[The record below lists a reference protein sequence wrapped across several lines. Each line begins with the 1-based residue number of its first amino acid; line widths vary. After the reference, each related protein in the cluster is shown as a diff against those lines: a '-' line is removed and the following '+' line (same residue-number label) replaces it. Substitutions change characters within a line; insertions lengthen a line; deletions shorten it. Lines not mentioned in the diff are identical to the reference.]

1 MRYKCRNHALDR
13 VSISCLLPPASKP
26 VAICTSQQKKTAMTR
41 PLTPANKTLGRSN
54 WTWQDGLLILVI
66 LSFIVAIIRTASKF
80 TGTFEPEL
88 TISTNINALPG
99 YTAQTLIRMGLA
111 YFFSLIF
118 TLLYA
123 YTAYRSR
130 IAERI
135 LIPMLDILQSIPVLS
150 FLPGVVLAL
159 ISLFPGQRI
168 GVELAAILLIFT
180 GMTWNM
186 TFSFYQS
193 LQSIPRE
200 LLEASRVYRLNPW
213 QRFWTLELPSGVIGL
228 VWNSVMSVAGGWFF
242 LIAIESFTLGNQDFR
257 LPGLGSFLGTAANK
271 GDFKAIFWGLVLL
284 IAIIVATDFFVWRP
298 LIAWAERFKLEMI
311 ETENAPQS
319 WILDTFRR
327 SPTLRAISD
336 RVFQPLQTVLDDS
349 LIQSF
354 PVRSVSINA
363 KGNLNLPSF
372 LNWIFVSGFSLI
384 VLWGTWE
391 AVLLLRTLGW
401 DDWQQVIK
409 GAMLTAL
416 RVIIALILSLLWTV
430 PVGVAIGRNRR
441 LAQVL
446 QPLVQIAASVPATAL
461 FPVLLLGLTRIA
473 GGLQIGAIALM
484 MLGTMWYI
492 LFNVIA
498 GAQSIP
504 SDLIEAASVY
514 KLSRLQRWRTLILP
528 AIFPYLITGIISA
541 VGGAWNASIVSEYVT
556 FQGRVISTSGLG
568 ATISHATATGNF
580 SLLLASTAIMSLLVV
595 LTNHLVWRPLYNL
608 AQEKYQL
615 LV

>member
-1 MRYKCRNHALDR
+1 
-13 VSISCLLPPASKP
+13 
-26 VAICTSQQKKTAMTR
+26 MTR

-66 LSFIVAIIRTASKF
+66 LSFIVAIIRTASQF
-80 TGTFEPEL
+80 SGTFEPEL

-99 YTAQTLIRMGLA
+99 YSAQTLIRMGLA
-111 YFFSLIF
+111 YFLSLIF

-123 YTAYRSR
+123 SAAHRSR

-193 LQSIPRE
+193 LQSIPQE
-200 LLEASRVYRLNPW
+200 LLEAARVYRLNPW

-242 LIAIESFTLGNQDFR
+242 LIAIESFTLGNKDFR
-257 LPGLGSFLGTAANK
+257 LPGLGSFLGTAANN
-271 GDFKAIFWGLVLL
+271 GDFKAIFWGLVVL
-284 IAIIVATDFFVWRP
+284 ISIIVLTDFFVWRP
-298 LIAWAERFKLEMI
+298 LIAWAERFKLEMV

-319 WILDTFRR
+319 WVLDVIRR
-327 SPTLRAISD
+327 SPTLQAISD
-336 RVFQPLQTVLDDS
+336 RVFQPLQTVIDDS
-349 LIQSF
+349 LIRSF
-354 PVRSVSINA
+354 PVRPVPVNA
-363 KGNLNLPSF
+363 KGSLNLPSF
-372 LNWIFVSGFSLI
+372 VNWVFVSGFTLI

-430 PVGVAIGRNRR
+430 PVGVAIGQNRR

-514 KLSRLQRWRTLILP
+514 KLSTLQRWRILILP
-528 AIFPYLITGIISA
+528 AIFPYLITGIITA

-556 FQGRVISTSGLG
+556 FQGRVITTPGLG

-580 SLLLASTAIMSLLVV
+580 SLLLASTVVMSLLVV
-595 LTNHLVWRPLYNL
+595 LTNRLIWRPLYNL